1 MMTLRWG
8 GTLFPYYDFGGGGC
22 GKFPTKM
29 TSSIGGANYLCPEK
43 GKEMK
48 ICCWT
53 VL

>member
-1 MMTLRWG
+1 MMILRWG
-8 GTLFPYYDFGGGGC
+8 ALFLLTIILGGGGC